1 MCSHYERFP
10 IKKKSGK
17 MIYLK
22 LENFVDLNAVKK
34 KRCLSSNVNL

>member
-1 MCSHYERFP
+1 
-10 IKKKSGK
+10 

-34 KRCLSSNVNL
+34 KEMFKLKRKLVA